1 MSKPKPLVTSKR
13 GRKNLPSSL
22 KSTKPKPMN
31 RDEILRAVKSQKP
44 QEFYVW
50 DDKSEDDK
58 PLTKKEMLDGLR
70 AYKESSHSP
79 SVKIAA
85 VKHGLPIDF
94 VKDLILAKA
103 EDKSLATPFVPI
115 AKPIRNNINTDRYT
129 YRVTWS
135 APDKSHSGLCAEF
148 PSLSWLDKSPESALK
163 GIRKI
168 VAEVVMDMLDS
179 NEQVPEPLS
188 EKTFSGKFVVRV
200 PAEIHR
206 LLAVQAAEQGISMN
220 RWVSAKLA
228 A

>member
-1 MSKPKPLVTSKR
+1 MLF
-13 GRKNLPSSL
+13 L
-22 KSTKPKPMN
+22 KH
-31 RDEILRAVKSQKP
+31 L
-44 QEFYVW
+44 
-50 DDKSEDDK
+50 
-58 PLTKKEMLDGLR
+58 G
-70 AYKESSHSP
+70 
-79 SVKIAA
+79 
-85 VKHGLPIDF
+85 
-94 VKDLILAKA
+94 
-103 EDKSLATPFVPI
+103 LATPESTSKISMERPSLTKSVKHFVPL
-115 AKPIRNNINTDRYT
+115 KNLRNNMNTDRYT

-135 APDKSHSGLCAEF
+135 APDKMHIGLCAEF